1 MEPSIIE
8 QKFTTEVIDK
18 MKYYVY
24 RLIDPRNGETFYVGK
39 GKGNRVFNHVK
50 CLASENLDLLND
62 KLQTIFEIQSSGL
75 KVIHVIHR
83 HGMTE
88 EQAFEV
94 EAALIDAYPGVTNIA
109 GGYGS
114 NEFGPMN
121 VLEIINKY
129 SAVEAEISHKVIMI
143 TVNKS
148 ASERSIYHATRCAW
162 KLNKNKAEQAD
173 FVLAV
178 KQGIIVEVFKPSQ
191 WLIASVDHFNEL
203 SFDSEDR
210 YGFYGDV
217 ADGQIRELYVNKR
230 IPEKYRIRGA
240 ANPIKYSY

>member
-1 MEPSIIE
+1 MNNSG
-8 QKFTTEVIDK
+8 EVIDK

-50 CLASENLDLLND
+50 CLEIEKLDKLND
-62 KLQTIFEIQSSGL
+62 KLQTIYDIKNFGL
-75 KVIHVIHR
+75 EVIHVIHR

-88 EQAFEV
+88 DQALEV
-94 EAALIDAYPGVTNIA
+94 EAALIDAYPGVTNIVS
-109 GGYGS
+109 GYGS

-121 VLEIINKY
+121 VMQIINKY
-129 SAVEAEISHKVIMI
+129 SAIEAELSHKVIMI

-162 KLNKNKAEQAD
+162 KLNKNKAEQTD
-173 FVLAV
+173 YVLAV
-178 KQGIIVEVFKPSQ
+178 KQGIIVEVFKPDR
-191 WLIASVDHFNEL
+191 WIVATVDNFNEL
-203 SFDSEDR
+203 SFDSDDR
-210 YGFYGDV
+210 FGFFGEV
-217 ADGQIRELYVNKR
+217 AENDIRAMYILKR

-240 ANPIKYSY
+240 ANPIKYNY